1 MKPWV
6 QYLDEFKSLSE
17 RVLSLEY
24 AQALIHW
31 DMNTGAPKKGMGD
44 KAKMLG
50 TLGGESVKLLT
61 SPKMNEL
68 LEILEAH
75 KESLEPNDYQHVK
88 HTRKRYDQMMKIPPK
103 EYEEYLALCAEAN
116 QVWEEAKTESNFNL
130 FAPYLKKIVEALRNF
145 IVYRGSQ
152 EDHPYNTLLDDYE
165 EGMTVEKLDIFFNTL
180 RERIVPLVHKIRE
193 KSQPECSFLAEK
205 YPILKQKEFSDFI
218 AKYIGYDF
226 DAGMIKESMHPFTLG
241 FGPND
246 VRITT
251 HYHENNLMSAIF
263 STIHEGGHAIYEQQ
277 VSQNLAG
284 TLLAEG
290 TSMGI
295 HESQSRMFEN
305 LFGRSLA
312 FWKPIYAKTQ
322 EYFPTL
328 SNFTLEQFYKGINI
342 TKPSLIRI
350 EADEL
355 TYSLHVMV
363 RYDLEKALFS
373 GACEVEDLPELWNK
387 KMEEYLGV
395 TPENDSVGVLQD
407 VHWGSGLFGY
417 FPSYALGNAY
427 ASQFFNTMNKE
438 FSVFDELEKGD
449 FTKIK
454 EWLKKHIH
462 QFGKTKKPEEIL
474 IEATGEGLNPNHF
487 AEYLEKKF
495 TSLYNL

>member
-1 MKPWV
+1 MKPWR
-6 QYLDEFKSLSE
+6 QYLDEFKSFSE
-17 RVLSLEY
+17 RILSLEY

-31 DMNTGAPKKGMGD
+31 DMNTGAPKKGMGE

-50 TLGGESVKLLT
+50 VLGGESVKLLT

-75 KESLEPNDYQHVK
+75 KNSLEPNDFHHVK
-88 HTRKRYDQMMKIPPK
+88 HTRKKYDQMMKIPQK
-103 EYEEYLALCAEAN
+103 EYEEYLSLCAESN
-116 QVWEEAKTESNFNL
+116 QVWEEAKTTSNFKL
-130 FAPYLKKIVEALRNF
+130 FSPYLKKIIETLRKF
-145 IVYRGSQ
+145 IIYRGYQSGN
-152 EDHPYNTLLDDYE
+152 PYNTLLDDYE
-165 EGMTVEKLDIFFNTL
+165 EGMTVEKLDLFFNTL

-193 KSQPECSFLAEK
+193 KSQPECSFLDES
-205 YPILKQKEFSDFI
+205 YPIVKQKEFSNFI
-218 AKYIGYDF
+218 AKHIGYDF

-251 HYHENNLMSAIF
+251 HYHEKNLMSAIF
-263 STIHEGGHAIYEQQ
+263 STIHECGHAIYEQQ
-277 VSQNLAG
+277 ISQNLDG

-305 LFGRSLA
+305 LFGRSLD
-312 FWKPIYAKTQ
+312 FWKPIYSKLQ
-322 EYFPTL
+322 ESFSVL
-328 SNFTLEQFYKGINI
+328 SNFSLEQFYKGINL

-373 GACEVEDLPELWNK
+373 GSCEVDDLPELWNK

-395 TPENDSVGVLQD
+395 VPENDAVGVLQD

-427 ASQFFNTMNKE
+427 ASQFFTAMNRE

-454 EWLKKHIH
+454 EWLKTHIH
-462 QFGKTKKPEEIL
+462 QYGKTKRPEELL
-474 IEATGEGLNPNHF
+474 IGATGEGLNPNYF
-487 AEYLEKKF
+487 AEYLENKF